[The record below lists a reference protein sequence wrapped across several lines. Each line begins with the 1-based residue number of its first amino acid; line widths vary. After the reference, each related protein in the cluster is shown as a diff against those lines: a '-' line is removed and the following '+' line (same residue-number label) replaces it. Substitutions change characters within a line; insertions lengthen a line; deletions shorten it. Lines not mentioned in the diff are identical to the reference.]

1 MNPIIMDGKKLSSKL
16 MEEIKLE
23 TTELKKKNIVPGLA
37 VILVGEDPA
46 SQIYVRKKE
55 EACKELGFNS
65 KMITLP
71 ADISESELKTY
82 IEELNYIKKYNAI
95 LCQLPLPKHL
105 NPKVVLE
112 TISEFK
118 DVDVLKDVNLGKI
131 MTKQNI
137 ISPCTPTGIF
147 KLLEEYNID
156 VEGKHCVI
164 VGRSNIVGKPLGL
177 MMLNANATVSI
188 CHTKTQNLKEMCSQA
203 DILVAAA
210 GCEKLI
216 TADMV
221 KEGAIL
227 IDVGINRNENNKIC
241 GDIDKEAYS
250 KASYITPVPGGI
262 GPTTIS
268 MLMYNTLML
277 TKQQYNL
284 L

>member
-23 TTELKKKNIVPGLA
+23 TAELKKKNIVPGLA

-55 EACKELGFNS
+55 EACKELEFNS

-82 IEELNYIKKYNAI
+82 IEELNYTKKYNAI

-210 GCEKLI
+210 GCKNLI
-216 TADMV
+216 TSDMV

-277 TKQQYNL
+277 TKQQYDL